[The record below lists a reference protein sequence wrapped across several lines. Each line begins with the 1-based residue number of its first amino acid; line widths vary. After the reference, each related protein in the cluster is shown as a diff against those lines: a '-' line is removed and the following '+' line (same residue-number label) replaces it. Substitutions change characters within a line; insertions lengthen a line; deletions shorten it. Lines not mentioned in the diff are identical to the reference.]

1 MNINMKYYI
10 VTIGSIFLALGI
22 GIIVG
27 FNLNYDQELS
37 KQQSE
42 VLSQFEEKFDS
53 LNEEKSDL
61 NKQIDSLNE
70 KYDKLKTYVSQNYNL
85 LIADALTNKNTGII
99 LTNEKN
105 DYSEE
110 QLDAIAP
117 KDANEYHWE
126 KSLEKN
132 HTIVVEEDDKL
143 IAFGNIGKTG
153 YLDRLYVHPDYL
165 RKGIASKLVE
175 ELEEYAKK
183 HGSHI
188 NHMSFRVMRSL

>member
-1 MNINMKYYI
+1 MEFREY
-10 VTIGSIFLALGI
+10 
-22 GIIVG
+22 
-27 FNLNYDQELS
+27 
-37 KQQSE
+37 
-42 VLSQFEEKFDS
+42 
-53 LNEEKSDL
+53 
-61 NKQIDSLNE
+61 
-70 KYDKLKTYVSQNYNL
+70 
-85 LIADALTNKNTGII
+85 KNTD
-99 LTNEKN
+99 LHAVMDLFYVTVHEVNKN

-175 ELEEYAKK
+175 DLEEYAKK
-183 HGSHI
+183 HGSHVI
-188 NHMSFRVMRSL
+188 NVTSSITSKAFFESKGYAVIEEQINERRGERLLRYLMEKKI

>member
-1 MNINMKYYI
+1 MEFREY
-10 VTIGSIFLALGI
+10 
-22 GIIVG
+22 
-27 FNLNYDQELS
+27 
-37 KQQSE
+37 
-42 VLSQFEEKFDS
+42 
-53 LNEEKSDL
+53 
-61 NKQIDSLNE
+61 
-70 KYDKLKTYVSQNYNL
+70 
-85 LIADALTNKNTGII
+85 KNTD
-99 LTNEKN
+99 LHAVMDLFYVTVHEVNKN

-117 KDANEYHWE
+117 KAANEYHWE

-183 HGSHI
+183 HGSHVI
-188 NHMSFRVMRSL
+188 NVTSSITSKAFFESKGYAVIEEQINERRGERVLRYLMEKKI

>member
-1 MNINMKYYI
+1 MEFREY
-10 VTIGSIFLALGI
+10 
-22 GIIVG
+22 
-27 FNLNYDQELS
+27 
-37 KQQSE
+37 
-42 VLSQFEEKFDS
+42 
-53 LNEEKSDL
+53 
-61 NKQIDSLNE
+61 
-70 KYDKLKTYVSQNYNL
+70 
-85 LIADALTNKNTGII
+85 KNTD
-99 LTNEKN
+99 LHAVMDLFYVTVHEVNKN

-165 RKGIASKLVE
+165 RKGIASKLLE

-183 HGSHI
+183 HGSHVI
-188 NHMSFRVMRSL
+188 NVTSSITSKAFFESKGYAVIEEQINERRGERLLRYLMEKKI

>member
-1 MNINMKYYI
+1 MEFREY
-10 VTIGSIFLALGI
+10 
-22 GIIVG
+22 
-27 FNLNYDQELS
+27 
-37 KQQSE
+37 
-42 VLSQFEEKFDS
+42 
-53 LNEEKSDL
+53 
-61 NKQIDSLNE
+61 
-70 KYDKLKTYVSQNYNL
+70 
-85 LIADALTNKNTGII
+85 KNTD
-99 LTNEKN
+99 LHAVMDLFYVTVHEVNKN

-183 HGSHI
+183 QGSHVI
-188 NHMSFRVMRSL
+188 NVTSSITSKAFFESKGYAVIEEQINERRGERLLRYLMEKKI

>member
-1 MNINMKYYI
+1 MEFREY
-10 VTIGSIFLALGI
+10 
-22 GIIVG
+22 
-27 FNLNYDQELS
+27 
-37 KQQSE
+37 
-42 VLSQFEEKFDS
+42 
-53 LNEEKSDL
+53 
-61 NKQIDSLNE
+61 
-70 KYDKLKTYVSQNYNL
+70 
-85 LIADALTNKNTGII
+85 KNTD
-99 LTNEKN
+99 LHAVMDLFYVTVHEVNKN

-117 KDANEYHWE
+117 KAANEYHWE

-183 HGSHI
+183 HGSHVI
-188 NHMSFRVMRSL
+188 NVTSSITSKAFFESKGYAVIEEQINERRGERLLRYLMEKKI

>member
-1 MNINMKYYI
+1 MEFREYKNTDLHAVMDLFY
-10 VTIGSIFLALGI
+10 VT
-22 GIIVG
+22 VH
-27 FNLNYDQELS
+27 
-37 KQQSE
+37 E
-42 VLSQFEEKFDS
+42 V
-53 LNEEKSDL
+53 
-61 NKQIDSLNE
+61 
-70 KYDKLKTYVSQNYNL
+70 
-85 LIADALTNKNTGII
+85 NKN
-99 LTNEKN
+99 
-105 DYSEE
+105 DQSEE

-183 HGSHI
+183 HGSHVI
-188 NHMSFRVMRSL
+188 NVTSSITSKAFFESKGYAVIEEQINERRGERLLRYLMEKKI

>member
-1 MNINMKYYI
+1 MEFREY
-10 VTIGSIFLALGI
+10 
-22 GIIVG
+22 
-27 FNLNYDQELS
+27 
-37 KQQSE
+37 
-42 VLSQFEEKFDS
+42 
-53 LNEEKSDL
+53 
-61 NKQIDSLNE
+61 
-70 KYDKLKTYVSQNYNL
+70 
-85 LIADALTNKNTGII
+85 KNTD
-99 LTNEKN
+99 LHAVMDLFYVTVHEVNKN

-117 KDANEYHWE
+117 KGANEYHWE

-183 HGSHI
+183 HGSHVI
-188 NHMSFRVMRSL
+188 NVTSSITSKAFFESKGYAVIEEQINERRGERLLRYLMEKKI

>member
-1 MNINMKYYI
+1 MEFREY
-10 VTIGSIFLALGI
+10 
-22 GIIVG
+22 
-27 FNLNYDQELS
+27 
-37 KQQSE
+37 
-42 VLSQFEEKFDS
+42 
-53 LNEEKSDL
+53 
-61 NKQIDSLNE
+61 
-70 KYDKLKTYVSQNYNL
+70 
-85 LIADALTNKNTGII
+85 KNTD
-99 LTNEKN
+99 LHAVMDLFYVTVHEVNKN

-132 HTIVVEEDDKL
+132 YTIVVEEDDKL

-183 HGSHI
+183 HGSHVI
-188 NHMSFRVMRSL
+188 NVTSSITSKAFFESKGYAVIEEQINERRGERLLRYLMEKKI

>member
-1 MNINMKYYI
+1 MEFREYKDTDLHAVMDLFY
-10 VTIGSIFLALGI
+10 VT
-22 GIIVG
+22 VH
-27 FNLNYDQELS
+27 
-37 KQQSE
+37 E
-42 VLSQFEEKFDS
+42 V
-53 LNEEKSDL
+53 N
-61 NKQIDSLNE
+61 
-70 KYDKLKTYVSQNYNL
+70 
-85 LIADALTNKNTGII
+85 
-99 LTNEKN
+99 KN

-117 KDANEYHWE
+117 KAANEYHWE

-183 HGSHI
+183 HGSHVI
-188 NHMSFRVMRSL
+188 NVTASITSKPFFESKGYAVIEEQINERRGERLLRYLMEKKI

>member
-1 MNINMKYYI
+1 MEFREY
-10 VTIGSIFLALGI
+10 
-22 GIIVG
+22 
-27 FNLNYDQELS
+27 
-37 KQQSE
+37 
-42 VLSQFEEKFDS
+42 
-53 LNEEKSDL
+53 
-61 NKQIDSLNE
+61 
-70 KYDKLKTYVSQNYNL
+70 
-85 LIADALTNKNTGII
+85 KNTD
-99 LTNEKN
+99 LHAVMDLFYVTVHEVNKN

-132 HTIVVEEDDKL
+132 HTIVVEKDDKL

-183 HGSHI
+183 HGSHVI
-188 NHMSFRVMRSL
+188 NVTSSITSKAFFESKGYAVIEEQINERRGERVLRYLMEKKI

>member
-1 MNINMKYYI
+1 MEFREY
-10 VTIGSIFLALGI
+10 
-22 GIIVG
+22 
-27 FNLNYDQELS
+27 
-37 KQQSE
+37 
-42 VLSQFEEKFDS
+42 
-53 LNEEKSDL
+53 
-61 NKQIDSLNE
+61 
-70 KYDKLKTYVSQNYNL
+70 
-85 LIADALTNKNTGII
+85 KNTD
-99 LTNEKN
+99 LHAVMDLFYVTVHEVNKN

-153 YLDRLYVHPDYL
+153 YLDRLYVHLDYL

-183 HGSHI
+183 HGSHVI
-188 NHMSFRVMRSL
+188 NVTSSITSKAFFESKGYAVIEEQINERRGERLLRYLMEKKI

>member
-1 MNINMKYYI
+1 MEFREY
-10 VTIGSIFLALGI
+10 
-22 GIIVG
+22 
-27 FNLNYDQELS
+27 
-37 KQQSE
+37 
-42 VLSQFEEKFDS
+42 
-53 LNEEKSDL
+53 
-61 NKQIDSLNE
+61 
-70 KYDKLKTYVSQNYNL
+70 
-85 LIADALTNKNTGII
+85 KNTD
-99 LTNEKN
+99 LHAVMDLFYVTVHEVNKN

-183 HGSHI
+183 HGSHVI
-188 NHMSFRVMRSL
+188 NVTSSITSKAFFESKGYAVIEEQINERRGERVLRYLTEDFKNHDSFQE

>member
-1 MNINMKYYI
+1 MEFREYKDTDLHAVMDLFY
-10 VTIGSIFLALGI
+10 VT
-22 GIIVG
+22 VH
-27 FNLNYDQELS
+27 
-37 KQQSE
+37 E
-42 VLSQFEEKFDS
+42 V
-53 LNEEKSDL
+53 N
-61 NKQIDSLNE
+61 
-70 KYDKLKTYVSQNYNL
+70 
-85 LIADALTNKNTGII
+85 
-99 LTNEKN
+99 KN

-117 KDANEYHWE
+117 KAANEYHWE

-183 HGSHI
+183 HGSHVI
-188 NHMSFRVMRSL
+188 NVTSSITSKPFFESKG

>member
-1 MNINMKYYI
+1 MEFREY
-10 VTIGSIFLALGI
+10 
-22 GIIVG
+22 
-27 FNLNYDQELS
+27 
-37 KQQSE
+37 
-42 VLSQFEEKFDS
+42 
-53 LNEEKSDL
+53 
-61 NKQIDSLNE
+61 
-70 KYDKLKTYVSQNYNL
+70 
-85 LIADALTNKNTGII
+85 KNTD
-99 LTNEKN
+99 LHAVMDLFYVTVHEVNKN

-132 HTIVVEEDDKL
+132 HTIVVEKDDKL

-183 HGSHI
+183 HGSHVI
-188 NHMSFRVMRSL
+188 NVTSSITSKAFFESKGYAVIEEQINERRGERLLRYLMEKKI

>member
-1 MNINMKYYI
+1 MEFREY
-10 VTIGSIFLALGI
+10 
-22 GIIVG
+22 
-27 FNLNYDQELS
+27 
-37 KQQSE
+37 
-42 VLSQFEEKFDS
+42 
-53 LNEEKSDL
+53 
-61 NKQIDSLNE
+61 
-70 KYDKLKTYVSQNYNL
+70 
-85 LIADALTNKNTGII
+85 KNTDLHAVMDLFYI
-99 LTNEKN
+99 TVHEVNKN

-183 HGSHI
+183 HGSHVI
-188 NHMSFRVMRSL
+188 NVTSSITSKAFFESKGYAVIEEQINERRGERLLRYLMEKKI

>member
-1 MNINMKYYI
+1 MEFREYKDTDLHAVMDLFY
-10 VTIGSIFLALGI
+10 VT
-22 GIIVG
+22 VH
-27 FNLNYDQELS
+27 
-37 KQQSE
+37 E
-42 VLSQFEEKFDS
+42 V
-53 LNEEKSDL
+53 N
-61 NKQIDSLNE
+61 
-70 KYDKLKTYVSQNYNL
+70 
-85 LIADALTNKNTGII
+85 
-99 LTNEKN
+99 KN

-117 KDANEYHWE
+117 KAANEYHWE

-183 HGSHI
+183 HGSHVI
-188 NHMSFRVMRSL
+188 NVTSSITSKPLFESKGYAVIEEQINERRGERLLRYLMEKKI

>member
-1 MNINMKYYI
+1 MEFREY
-10 VTIGSIFLALGI
+10 
-22 GIIVG
+22 
-27 FNLNYDQELS
+27 
-37 KQQSE
+37 
-42 VLSQFEEKFDS
+42 
-53 LNEEKSDL
+53 
-61 NKQIDSLNE
+61 
-70 KYDKLKTYVSQNYNL
+70 
-85 LIADALTNKNTGII
+85 KNTD
-99 LTNEKN
+99 LHAVMDLFYVTVHEVNKN

-117 KDANEYHWE
+117 KAANEYHWE

-175 ELEEYAKK
+175 ELEKYAKK
-183 HGSHI
+183 HGSHVI
-188 NHMSFRVMRSL
+188 NVTSSITSKAFFESKGYAVIEEQINERRGERLLRYLMEKKI

>member
-1 MNINMKYYI
+1 MEFREY
-10 VTIGSIFLALGI
+10 
-22 GIIVG
+22 
-27 FNLNYDQELS
+27 
-37 KQQSE
+37 
-42 VLSQFEEKFDS
+42 
-53 LNEEKSDL
+53 
-61 NKQIDSLNE
+61 
-70 KYDKLKTYVSQNYNL
+70 
-85 LIADALTNKNTGII
+85 KNTD
-99 LTNEKN
+99 LHAVMDLFYVTVHEVNKN

-175 ELEEYAKK
+175 ELVEYAKK
-183 HGSHI
+183 HGSHVI
-188 NHMSFRVMRSL
+188 NVTSSITSKAFFESKGYAVIEEQINERRGERLLRYLMEKKI

>member
-1 MNINMKYYI
+1 MEFREY
-10 VTIGSIFLALGI
+10 
-22 GIIVG
+22 
-27 FNLNYDQELS
+27 
-37 KQQSE
+37 
-42 VLSQFEEKFDS
+42 
-53 LNEEKSDL
+53 
-61 NKQIDSLNE
+61 
-70 KYDKLKTYVSQNYNL
+70 
-85 LIADALTNKNTGII
+85 KNTD
-99 LTNEKN
+99 LHAVMDLFYVTVHEVNKN

-183 HGSHI
+183 HGSRVI
-188 NHMSFRVMRSL
+188 NVTSSITSKAFFESKGYAVIEEQINERRGERLLRYLMEKKI

>member
-1 MNINMKYYI
+1 MEFREY
-10 VTIGSIFLALGI
+10 
-22 GIIVG
+22 
-27 FNLNYDQELS
+27 
-37 KQQSE
+37 
-42 VLSQFEEKFDS
+42 
-53 LNEEKSDL
+53 
-61 NKQIDSLNE
+61 
-70 KYDKLKTYVSQNYNL
+70 
-85 LIADALTNKNTGII
+85 KNTD
-99 LTNEKN
+99 LHAVMDLFYVTVHEVNKN

-117 KDANEYHWE
+117 KDANEYHWG

-183 HGSHI
+183 HGSHVI
-188 NHMSFRVMRSL
+188 NVTSSITSKPFFESKGYAVIEEEINERRGERLLRYLMEKKI

>member
-1 MNINMKYYI
+1 MEFREY
-10 VTIGSIFLALGI
+10 
-22 GIIVG
+22 
-27 FNLNYDQELS
+27 
-37 KQQSE
+37 
-42 VLSQFEEKFDS
+42 
-53 LNEEKSDL
+53 
-61 NKQIDSLNE
+61 
-70 KYDKLKTYVSQNYNL
+70 
-85 LIADALTNKNTGII
+85 KNTDLHAVID
-99 LTNEKN
+99 LFYVTVHEVNKN

-117 KDANEYHWE
+117 KAANEYHWE

-183 HGSHI
+183 HGSHVI
-188 NHMSFRVMRSL
+188 NVTSSITSKLFFESKGYAVIEEQINERRGERLLRYLMEKKI

>member
-1 MNINMKYYI
+1 MEFREY
-10 VTIGSIFLALGI
+10 
-22 GIIVG
+22 
-27 FNLNYDQELS
+27 
-37 KQQSE
+37 
-42 VLSQFEEKFDS
+42 
-53 LNEEKSDL
+53 
-61 NKQIDSLNE
+61 
-70 KYDKLKTYVSQNYNL
+70 
-85 LIADALTNKNTGII
+85 KNTD
-99 LTNEKN
+99 LHAVMDLFYVTVHEVNKN

-183 HGSHI
+183 HGSHVI
-188 NHMSFRVMRSL
+188 NVTSSITSKVFFESKGYAVIEEQINERRGERLLRYLMEKKI

>member
-1 MNINMKYYI
+1 MEFREY
-10 VTIGSIFLALGI
+10 
-22 GIIVG
+22 
-27 FNLNYDQELS
+27 
-37 KQQSE
+37 
-42 VLSQFEEKFDS
+42 
-53 LNEEKSDL
+53 
-61 NKQIDSLNE
+61 
-70 KYDKLKTYVSQNYNL
+70 
-85 LIADALTNKNTGII
+85 KNTD
-99 LTNEKN
+99 LHAVMDLFYVTVHEVNKN

-183 HGSHI
+183 HGSHVI
-188 NHMSFRVMRSL
+188 NVTSSIISKAFFESKGYAVIEEQINERRGERLLRYLMEKKI

>member
-1 MNINMKYYI
+1 MEFREY
-10 VTIGSIFLALGI
+10 
-22 GIIVG
+22 
-27 FNLNYDQELS
+27 
-37 KQQSE
+37 
-42 VLSQFEEKFDS
+42 
-53 LNEEKSDL
+53 
-61 NKQIDSLNE
+61 
-70 KYDKLKTYVSQNYNL
+70 
-85 LIADALTNKNTGII
+85 KNTD
-99 LTNEKN
+99 LHAVMDLFYVTVHEVNKN

-117 KDANEYHWE
+117 KDANKYHWE

-183 HGSHI
+183 HGSHVI
-188 NHMSFRVMRSL
+188 NVTSSITSKAFFESKGYAVIEEQINERRGERLLRYLMEKKI

>member
-1 MNINMKYYI
+1 MEFREY
-10 VTIGSIFLALGI
+10 
-22 GIIVG
+22 
-27 FNLNYDQELS
+27 
-37 KQQSE
+37 
-42 VLSQFEEKFDS
+42 
-53 LNEEKSDL
+53 
-61 NKQIDSLNE
+61 
-70 KYDKLKTYVSQNYNL
+70 
-85 LIADALTNKNTGII
+85 KNTD
-99 LTNEKN
+99 LHAVMDLFYVTVHEVNKN

-126 KSLEKN
+126 KSLEKI

-183 HGSHI
+183 HGSHVI
-188 NHMSFRVMRSL
+188 NVTSSITSKAFFESKGYAVIEEQINERRGERLLRYLMEKKI

>member
-1 MNINMKYYI
+1 MEFREY
-10 VTIGSIFLALGI
+10 
-22 GIIVG
+22 
-27 FNLNYDQELS
+27 
-37 KQQSE
+37 
-42 VLSQFEEKFDS
+42 
-53 LNEEKSDL
+53 
-61 NKQIDSLNE
+61 
-70 KYDKLKTYVSQNYNL
+70 
-85 LIADALTNKNTGII
+85 KNTD
-99 LTNEKN
+99 LHAVMDLFYVTVHEVNKN

-143 IAFGNIGKTG
+143 IAFGNIGKIG

-183 HGSHI
+183 HGSHVI
-188 NHMSFRVMRSL
+188 NVTSSITSKAFFESKGYAVIEEQINERRGERLLRYLMEKKI

>member
-1 MNINMKYYI
+1 MEFREY
-10 VTIGSIFLALGI
+10 
-22 GIIVG
+22 
-27 FNLNYDQELS
+27 
-37 KQQSE
+37 
-42 VLSQFEEKFDS
+42 
-53 LNEEKSDL
+53 
-61 NKQIDSLNE
+61 
-70 KYDKLKTYVSQNYNL
+70 
-85 LIADALTNKNTGII
+85 KNTD
-99 LTNEKN
+99 LHAVMDLFYVTVHEVNKK

-183 HGSHI
+183 HGSHVI
-188 NHMSFRVMRSL
+188 NVTSSITSKAFFESKGYAVIEEQINERRGERLLRYLMEKKI

>member
-1 MNINMKYYI
+1 MEFREY
-10 VTIGSIFLALGI
+10 
-22 GIIVG
+22 
-27 FNLNYDQELS
+27 
-37 KQQSE
+37 
-42 VLSQFEEKFDS
+42 
-53 LNEEKSDL
+53 
-61 NKQIDSLNE
+61 
-70 KYDKLKTYVSQNYNL
+70 
-85 LIADALTNKNTGII
+85 KNTD
-99 LTNEKN
+99 LHAVMDLFYVTVHEVNKN

-183 HGSHI
+183 HGSHVI
-188 NHMSFRVMRSL
+188 NVTSSITSKAFFESIGYAVIEEQINERRGERLLRYLMEKKI

>member
-1 MNINMKYYI
+1 MEFREY
-10 VTIGSIFLALGI
+10 
-22 GIIVG
+22 
-27 FNLNYDQELS
+27 
-37 KQQSE
+37 
-42 VLSQFEEKFDS
+42 
-53 LNEEKSDL
+53 
-61 NKQIDSLNE
+61 
-70 KYDKLKTYVSQNYNL
+70 
-85 LIADALTNKNTGII
+85 KNTD
-99 LTNEKN
+99 LHAVMDLFYVTVHEVNKN

-183 HGSHI
+183 HGSYVI
-188 NHMSFRVMRSL
+188 NVTSSITSKAFFESKGYAVIEEQINERRGERLLRYLMEKKI

>member
-1 MNINMKYYI
+1 MEFREYKDTDLHAVMDLFY
-10 VTIGSIFLALGI
+10 VT
-22 GIIVG
+22 VH
-27 FNLNYDQELS
+27 
-37 KQQSE
+37 E
-42 VLSQFEEKFDS
+42 V
-53 LNEEKSDL
+53 N
-61 NKQIDSLNE
+61 
-70 KYDKLKTYVSQNYNL
+70 
-85 LIADALTNKNTGII
+85 
-99 LTNEKN
+99 KN

-117 KDANEYHWE
+117 KAANEYHWE

-175 ELEEYAKK
+175 ELEKYAKK
-183 HGSHI
+183 HGSHVI
-188 NHMSFRVMRSL
+188 NVTSSITSKAFFESKGYAVIEEQINERRGERLLRYLMEKKI

>member
-1 MNINMKYYI
+1 MEFREY
-10 VTIGSIFLALGI
+10 
-22 GIIVG
+22 
-27 FNLNYDQELS
+27 
-37 KQQSE
+37 
-42 VLSQFEEKFDS
+42 
-53 LNEEKSDL
+53 
-61 NKQIDSLNE
+61 
-70 KYDKLKTYVSQNYNL
+70 
-85 LIADALTNKNTGII
+85 KNTD
-99 LTNEKN
+99 LHAVMDLFYVTVHEVNKN

-183 HGSHI
+183 HGSHVI
-188 NHMSFRVMRSL
+188 NVTSSITSEAFFESKGYAVIEEQINERRGERLLRYLMEKKI

>member
-1 MNINMKYYI
+1 MEFREY
-10 VTIGSIFLALGI
+10 
-22 GIIVG
+22 
-27 FNLNYDQELS
+27 
-37 KQQSE
+37 
-42 VLSQFEEKFDS
+42 
-53 LNEEKSDL
+53 
-61 NKQIDSLNE
+61 
-70 KYDKLKTYVSQNYNL
+70 
-85 LIADALTNKNTGII
+85 KNTD
-99 LTNEKN
+99 LHAVMDLFYVTVHEVNKN

-143 IAFGNIGKTG
+143 LAFGNIGKTG

-183 HGSHI
+183 HGSHVI
-188 NHMSFRVMRSL
+188 NVTSSITSKAFFESKGYAVIEEQINERRGERLLRYLMEKKI